1 MAFENISVGSLNAA
15 LNECKRALDYN
26 TTNTLKS
33 SVASSTVWQ
42 CDAQATLKSALTT
55 LADERY
61 KELESKITNYLGI
74 VTKIKEY
81 KELELSVKTLKN
93 EIERLKPNLYYKK
106 ERVLLGITYYTT
118 VKDEAVAAD
127 IANKNQL
134 ITDNQQKMKDIEQQV
149 AGLV

>member
-74 VTKIKEY
+74 VTIIKEY

-149 AGLV
+149 AGSV

>member
-42 CDAQATLKSALTT
+42 CDAQTTLKSALTT

-93 EIERLKPNLYYKK
+93 EIERLKPKLYYKK

-118 VKDEAVAAD
+118 VKDEAIAAD

-149 AGLV
+149 VGSV

>member
-106 ERVLLGITYYTT
+106 ERVLLGITYYIT

-149 AGLV
+149 AGSV

>member
-93 EIERLKPNLYYKK
+93 EI
-106 ERVLLGITYYTT
+106 
-118 VKDEAVAAD
+118 
-127 IANKNQL
+127 
-134 ITDNQQKMKDIEQQV
+134 
-149 AGLV
+149 

>member
-15 LNECKRALDYN
+15 LNECNRALDYN

-149 AGLV
+149 AGSV

>member
-33 SVASSTVWQ
+33 SVASSNVWQ

>member
-149 AGLV
+149 AGSV